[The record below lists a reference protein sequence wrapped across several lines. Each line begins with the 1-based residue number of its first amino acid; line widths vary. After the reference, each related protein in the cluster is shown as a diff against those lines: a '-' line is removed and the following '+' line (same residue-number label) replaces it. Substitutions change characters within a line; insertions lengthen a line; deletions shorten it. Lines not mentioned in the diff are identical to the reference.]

1 MYHFCMLED
10 KSLDNLKKNLPE
22 IMEKIQKEEQDHT
35 EKLTNFEADLNQ
47 EGLEAEKKRRA
58 DLLTE
63 RAKKV

>member
-58 DLLTE
+58 DLFTE